1 MAERQTH
8 HTLLFIVFLFA
19 LCCRSCSYLAVQN
32 LVAIFSE
39 YEFVARIHQSTRPY
53 HVLDLPIILS
63 TELQYHSTQGHE
75 QGPPACPFRGWTFWR
90 RSFLRCQEATWY
102 LWKQNDVTGETLFN
116 STSPRMLDSSIDGDN
131 FSDSCAS

>member
-1 MAERQTH
+1 MTERQTH
-8 HTLLFIVFLFA
+8 TLIVILFLFA

-32 LVAIFSE
+32 FVAIFSE

-75 QGPPACPFRGWTFWR
+75 QGPPACPSRGWTFW
-90 RSFLRCQEATWY
+90 RSFLRCQEATRY
-102 LWKQNDVTGETLFN
+102 LWKPNDVTGETLFN
-116 STSPRMLDSSIDGDN
+116 STPPRVVDSSIDGDN
-131 FSDSCAS
+131 FSDSCTS